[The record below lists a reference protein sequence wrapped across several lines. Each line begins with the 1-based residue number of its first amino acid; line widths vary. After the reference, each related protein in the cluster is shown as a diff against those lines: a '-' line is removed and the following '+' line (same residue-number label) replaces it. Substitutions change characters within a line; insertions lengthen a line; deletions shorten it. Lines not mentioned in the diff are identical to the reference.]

1 MCPLLAPSKILVTGG
16 AGFIGS
22 HLVDRLVM
30 GGWYVRVLDSIEP
43 QVHGSSRGYR
53 NPGAEY
59 VDGSVLDREL
69 VGRVLD
75 GVDRVVHLAAQ
86 VGVGQSMYDMTRYV
100 GDNCGGTA
108 VLLEHLAERRDSIE
122 ALVVAS
128 SMSIYGEGAY
138 RCERCE
144 TGEPDVERPL
154 EALRGRQWEPI
165 CARCG
170 GVAHAVPTP
179 ERKRIECGSVYA
191 VSKRDQEEL
200 CLIVG
205 GAYGIRTL
213 ALRFF
218 NVYGPRQSLSNP
230 YTGVAAIFLSRLL
243 NGSAPVVFEDGLQSR
258 DFVHVADIVQ
268 GIELAL
274 GADSVDGVALNIGT
288 GSPTTVLD
296 IARTLSE
303 RLGLQADPEVV
314 QRFRHGDIRHCYPD
328 ISAAKTLLGYR
339 PTISLEDGMAALI
352 EWTRREAP
360 KAEDRTEA
368 SSAQLTERGLVV

>member
-1 MCPLLAPSKILVTGG
+1 MYEIS
-16 AGFIGS
+16 
-22 HLVDRLVM
+22 R
-30 GGWYVRVLDSIEP
+30 YVR
-43 QVHGSSRGYR
+43 
-53 NPGAEY
+53 
-59 VDGSVLDREL
+59 
-69 VGRVLD
+69 
-75 GVDRVVHLAAQ
+75 
-86 VGVGQSMYDMTRYV
+86 
-100 GDNCGGTA
+100 DNCLGTA
-108 VLLEHLAERRDSIE
+108 TLLELLSERRDSIDS
-122 ALVVAS
+122 LVVAS

-138 RCERCE
+138 RCEACGSSDAAVVR
-144 TGEPDVERPL
+144 RL
-154 EALRGRQWEPI
+154 EALEVRQWEPVCRNCGTI
-165 CARCG
+165 ARPI
-170 GVAHAVPTP
+170 PTP
-179 ERKRIECGSVYA
+179 ERTQLECGSVYA

-200 CLIVG
+200 CLAVG
-205 GAYGIRTL
+205 RAYGIRTV

-243 NGSAPVVFEDGLQSR
+243 NRSAPFVFEDGLQSR

-296 IARTLSE
+296 IAHTLSE
-303 RLGLQADPEVV
+303 RLGVPVEPEIA
-314 QRFRHGDIRHCYPD
+314 QRFRHGDIRHCYAD

-360 KAEDRTEA
+360 EAEDRTEA

>member
-1 MCPLLAPSKILVTGG
+1 MGEHSSVLVTGG

-22 HLVDRLVM
+22 HLVDRLVAA
-30 GGWYVRVLDSIEP
+30 GNSVRVLDSLEQ
-43 QVHGSSRGYR
+43 QVHGSSSGHR
-53 NPGAEY
+53 NAEAEY
-59 VDGSVLDREL
+59 LDGSILDREL
-69 VGRVLD
+69 LAESLVGVN
-75 GVDRVVHLAAQ
+75 RVVHLAAQ
-86 VGVGQSMYDMTRYV
+86 VGVGQSMYEICHYV
-100 GDNCGGTA
+100 RDNCLGTA
-108 VLLEHLAERRDSIE
+108 TLLELLSERRDSID

-138 RCERCE
+138 DCEAC
-144 TGEPDVERPL
+144 GSSDVVRHL
-154 EALRGRQWEPI
+154 EALERRQWEPVCRSCGTI
-165 CARCG
+165 ARPI
-170 GVAHAVPTP
+170 PTP
-179 ERKRIECGSVYA
+179 EGKQLECGSVYA
-191 VSKRDQEEL
+191 VTKRDQEEL
-200 CLIVG
+200 CLAVG
-205 GAYGIRTL
+205 RAYGIRTV

-303 RLGLQADPEVV
+303 RLGVQVAPEIA

-328 ISAAKTLLGYR
+328 ISAATTLLGYR
-339 PTISLEDGMAALI
+339 PAISLEDGMADLI

-360 KAEDRTEA
+360 EAEDRTEA

>member
-1 MCPLLAPSKILVTGG
+1 MGEESSVLVTGG

-22 HLVDRLVM
+22 HLVDRLVAA
-30 GGWYVRVLDSIEP
+30 GNRVRVLDSLEQ
-43 QVHGSSRGYR
+43 QVHGSSSGHR
-53 NPGAEY
+53 NGEAEY
-59 VDGSVLDREL
+59 FEGSILDREL
-69 VGRVLD
+69 LAECLVGVQ
-75 GVDRVVHLAAQ
+75 RVVHLAAQ
-86 VGVGQSMYDMTRYV
+86 VGVGQSMYEISRYV
-100 GDNCGGTA
+100 RDNCLGTA
-108 VLLEHLAERRDSIE
+108 TLLELLSERRDSIDS
-122 ALVVAS
+122 LVVAS

-138 RCERCE
+138 RCEACGSSDAAVVR
-144 TGEPDVERPL
+144 RL
-154 EALRGRQWEPI
+154 EALELRQWDPVCRNCGTTARPI
-165 CARCG
+165 
-170 GVAHAVPTP
+170 PTP
-179 ERKRIECGSVYA
+179 ERTQLECGSVYA

-200 CLIVG
+200 CLAVG
-205 GAYGIRTL
+205 RAYGIRTV

-296 IARTLSE
+296 IARTLAE
-303 RLGLQADPEVV
+303 RLGLQADPEIV
-314 QRFRHGDIRHCYPD
+314 QRFRHGDIRHCYAD

-360 KAEDRTEA
+360 EAEDRTEA